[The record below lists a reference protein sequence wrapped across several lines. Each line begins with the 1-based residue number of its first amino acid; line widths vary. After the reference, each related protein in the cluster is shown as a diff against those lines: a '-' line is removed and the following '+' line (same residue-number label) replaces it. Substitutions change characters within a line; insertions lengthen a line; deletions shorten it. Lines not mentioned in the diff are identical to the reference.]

1 MAVRAVRRQA
11 GRRSARAHRRGS
23 RRGGGDDALRI
34 QRGLAAQARGP
45 DGASVLSHLVTGG
58 AGTTGMALQRLAGNS
73 AVAGLVDGWR
83 VTQPSAGTTPAVQ
96 RACCASC
103 ATGGSCERDEQASE
117 TAPVQR
123 YASCVRARLSTQD
136 CPSRMK
142 GEKETARSGPMVF
155 LPQLSIPGEGKGVLI
170 ANFDIGRSAIKPNL
184 HSTIYWQQFLSG
196 LQGDQ
201 TMWRIVGFSDCAGKA
216 ALNTALRADRANSVL
231 SLLPGELKRRIT
243 STEGAAMHNCITE
256 NDTPGDRTLNRS
268 VALLLTESTYDMPE
282 EKIEGTIEKPEGP
295 SYDDCEPGD
304 RDLIKKWDAIGTVMA
319 GKALAGL
326 EQYRADDADNR
337 GSQLVADLLVDSFG
351 FQGGGPHLRAVI
363 QGFTRTYDVFKG
375 DDYQYE
381 CEDDCDGDH
390 AYVYAVWSDVH
401 MCMDALRTRGDLY
414 GAGVAVHEMTHYATD
429 TDDLEYFYYGSPAT
443 TSLHPDDAIG
453 NADSY
458 MAFAS
463 EYYKRG

>member
-1 MAVRAVRRQA
+1 ME
-11 GRRSARAHRRGS
+11 
-23 RRGGGDDALRI
+23 
-34 QRGLAAQARGP
+34 
-45 DGASVLSHLVTGG
+45 
-58 AGTTGMALQRLAGNS
+58 LQRLAGNS
-73 AVAGLVDGWR
+73 AVAGLIDGWR
-83 VTQPSAGTTPAVQ
+83 RPQEHAAATPAVQ

-103 ATGGSCERDEQASE
+103 ASGGPCDSEEREPAGPS
-117 TAPVQR
+117 VQR
-123 YASCVRARLSTQD
+123 YASCVTARVSTQD

-142 GEKETARSGPMVF
+142 GEKETARSGAMVF
-155 LPQLSIPGEGKGVLI
+155 LPQLTIPGEGKGVLI

-201 TMWRIVGFSDCAGKA
+201 TTWRIIGFSDCAGKA
-216 ALNTALRADRANSVL
+216 ALNTALRVDRANAVL
-231 SLLPGELKRRIT
+231 SILPGELKRRIT
-243 STEGAAMHNCITE
+243 SAEGAAMHNCITE

-304 RDLIKKWDAIGTVMA
+304 RDLVKKWDAIGTVMA

-326 EQYRADDADNR
+326 EQYRSDDADNR
-337 GSQLVADLLVDSFG
+337 GSQLVTDLLIDSFG
-351 FQGGGPHLRAVI
+351 FQGSGPHLRAVI
-363 QGFTRTYDVFKG
+363 EGFTRTYDTFKS

-390 AYVYAVWSDVH
+390 AYVYDVWSDVH

-414 GAGVAVHEMTHYATD
+414 GAGVAVHEMTHYSTG

-453 NADSY
+453 NADGY

-463 EYYKRG
+463 EFYKRG